1 MRSSGLSHDGGTDI
15 RSTAPTRL
23 SFTTSARLPTPA
35 LPRLRKLVS
44 GELYVGWLAVV
55 MFHLYLCF
63 STSVSSTTLS
73 MTSPAMSSAA
83 LRSSSFLW
91 ATSTRAACQ
100 ADQ

>member
-1 MRSSGLSHDGGTDI
+1 MPFCSAVGLPQHPDEHRPERPVLLEVDQ
-15 RSTAPTRL
+15 
-23 SFTTSARLPTPA
+23 
-35 LPRLRKLVS
+35 LRKLVS

-55 MFHLYLCF
+55 MFHLYLGL

-73 MTSPAMSSAA
+73 TMSPAMSSAA
-83 LRSSSFLW
+83 LRSSSFFW